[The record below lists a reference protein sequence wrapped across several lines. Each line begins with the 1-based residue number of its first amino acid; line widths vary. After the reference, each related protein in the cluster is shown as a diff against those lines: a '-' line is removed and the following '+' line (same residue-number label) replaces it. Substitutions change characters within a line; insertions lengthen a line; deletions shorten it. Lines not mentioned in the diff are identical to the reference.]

1 MSHQSDYN
9 TMRQNLTT
17 VLFFLLS
24 AFLSVH
30 AQTGSIQGA
39 IKDASN
45 GEELIGAIIRVQD
58 TGMGAPSD
66 AFGNFRIDNVK
77 AGTYTLEVNSL
88 SYTPKT
94 VANVTVTAGKTTTL
108 DIRLEQNTAQL
119 SEVTITAKGNRETE
133 QILLL
138 DQKKAVI
145 ATQAIGAQELSR
157 KGVSDAEGAVAKI
170 SGVSKRDGVKNVFVR
185 GLGDRYNTTTLNGF
199 AIPSEDPEFKNISLD
214 FFTSDMI
221 QSVDVN
227 KVFSAS
233 MNGDVGGALININS
247 KELVDDHAFQIGI
260 STGINSQ
267 VPGSNF
273 YVPDGLSKFGYAT
286 ASGNPKNGNG
296 QQFLNNYSFNNSLDP
311 TQKNPLLNGGIS
323 FSGGKRF
330 LDKHRFFIVGAMDN
344 KYHYREG
351 VTRLITATNPEN
363 PFRDFDYQ
371 QSTRSAS
378 HMLGGNLE
386 INLNNSQLRYNSL
399 YLHTATAAA
408 AGFYGKET
416 EQFQVAEDHN
426 SEGYTRRLQ
435 VNDNTAFIN
444 QLIWDGNLS
453 DRLTYNVGAAV
464 NHVIGQEP
472 DRRIIMFPS
481 IGDGMVQLG
490 VGEGR
495 NQRFNSK
502 ITETAVLPKVN
513 LQYALAADAEKLSY
527 LEVGYDSRISSKNFS
542 APIYN
547 LIWAGGQSTL
557 PTFRLDDIRLDPY
570 FNQESLANGD
580 FRVEHF
586 NDTYDVERNNHG
598 AYVDMVHQVGTKLTL
613 NAGLRADDIYTKIN
627 YKVNRGADV
636 GSNTIDEFFLSP
648 SLNAKY
654 ELDDK
659 NHLRT
664 GISRTYTL
672 PQDKEISPFI
682 YLGIDG
688 NENGNPN
695 LEVSTNYNFDLKWD
709 YYPSAGEQISVNAFY
724 KHILNPIA
732 RVDQGN
738 SAGLRTYDNVSDHA
752 VATGVEVEVRKSLLN
767 LAEKHRL
774 NAGLNASYIHTRV
787 NLDPTFFVQNTSSTL
802 EGAAPYI
809 LNADLTYN
817 LLTDKNVSV
826 TSALVL
832 NYLSDKVHTIGTRGF
847 NNLIEES
854 ITTLDFVTAVGLNEH
869 LKLNLKAKNL
879 LNPAYR
885 LTREGAG
892 ADTAPQTVVIRSYK
906 RGVQFDFGVT
916 YQF

>member
-1 MSHQSDYN
+1 M
-9 TMRQNLTT
+9 
-17 VLFFLLS
+17 
-24 AFLSVH
+24 H
-30 AQTGSIQGA
+30 AQTGSIQGV

-66 AFGNFRIDNVK
+66 AFGIFRIDNVQE
-77 AGTYTLEVNSL
+77 GIYTLEVNSL

-94 VANVTVTAGKTTTL
+94 ITNIIVTAGKTTTL
-108 DIRLEQNTAQL
+108 DIKLEQNTAQL

-138 DQKKAVI
+138 DQKKAVL

-247 KELVDDHAFQIGI
+247 KELVDDNAFQIGI

-273 YVPDGLSKFGYAT
+273 YLPEGMSKFGYAT
-286 ASGNPKNGNG
+286 ASGNTKKG
-296 QQFLNNYSFNNSLDP
+296 QESLTDYSFKNSLEP
-311 TQKNPLLNGGIS
+311 AQKNPLLNGGIS
-323 FSGGKRF
+323 FSGGKKF
-330 LDKHRFFIVGAMDN
+330 LDKHRFYVMGSMDN
-344 KYHYREG
+344 KYHYQEG
-351 VTRLITATNPEN
+351 VSRLITATNPET
-363 PFRDFDYQ
+363 PFRDFNYQ
-371 QSTRSAS
+371 QSLRSAS
-378 HMLGGNLE
+378 HMLAGNLE
-386 INLNNSQLRYNSL
+386 FNLNNSQLRYNSL

-408 AGFYGKET
+408 YDFYGKET
-416 EQFQVAEDHN
+416 ELFQKADEHN
-426 SEGYTRRLQ
+426 SEGHTRRLQ

-444 QLIWDGNLS
+444 QLIWDGGLS
-453 DRLTYNVGAAV
+453 DRMTYNVGAAV

-472 DRRIIMFPS
+472 DRRVFMLPS
-481 IGDGMVQLG
+481 IGNGMVELG

-502 ITETAVLPKVN
+502 LTETAILPKAN
-513 LQYALAADAEKLSY
+513 LQYALSADPEELSY
-527 LEVGYDSRISSKNFS
+527 IEVGYNGKVSSKDFTAPNYNFIWDETQS
-542 APIYN
+542 A
-547 LIWAGGQSTL
+547 L
-557 PTFRLDDIRLDPY
+557 PTFRLDDIRLDSY
-570 FNQESLANGD
+570 FNQESLAKGN
-580 FRVEHF
+580 FQLEHF
-586 NDTYDVERNNHG
+586 NDTYHVEWINHG
-598 AYVDMVHQVGTKLTL
+598 AYVDLVHQVGNQLTL
-613 NAGLRADDIYTKIN
+613 NAGVRADDVYMKIDYN
-627 YKVNRGADV
+627 VNRGANQ
-636 GSNTIDEFFLSP
+636 GSNVMDKFFLSP
-648 SLNAKY
+648 SFNAKY

-659 NHLRT
+659 NHIRT

-682 YLGIDG
+682 YQGIFG
-688 NENGNPN
+688 KESGNPN
-695 LEVSTNYNFDLKWD
+695 LKPSTNYNFDLKWD
-709 YYPSAGEQISVNAFY
+709 YYPSMDEQLSVNAFY

-738 SAGLRTYDNVSDHA
+738 SAGLATYDNVSDHA
-752 VATGVEVEVRKSLLN
+752 VAAGVEVEVRKSLLN
-767 LAEKHRL
+767 IAEKHRV
-774 NAGLNASYIHTRV
+774 NAGLNASYIHTKIDK
-787 NLDPTFFVQNTSSTL
+787 LPIFFTGTSSTL

-832 NYLSDKVHTIGTRGF
+832 NYVSDKVHTIGTRGY

-854 ITTLDFVTAVGLNEH
+854 ITTLDFVTSMGLNEH

-879 LNPAYR
+879 LNPAYK

-892 ADTAPQTVVIRSYK
+892 SDTNAQSITIGSYK

>member
-1 MSHQSDYN
+1 
-9 TMRQNLTT
+9 MRQNLTT

-39 IKDASN
+39 IKDATN
-45 GEELIGAIIRVQD
+45 GEELIGAIIKVQG
-58 TGMGAPSD
+58 TGLGAPSD
-66 AFGNFRIDNVK
+66 AFGNFRIDNIK
-77 AGTYTLEVNSL
+77 EGTYTLEVNSL
-88 SYTPKT
+88 SYAPKT
-94 VANVTVTAGKTTTL
+94 IADVIVTAGKTATVNVAM
-108 DIRLEQNTAQL
+108 EQNTSQL
-119 SEVTITAKGNRETE
+119 AEVTITAKGNRETE
-133 QILLL
+133 HILLL

-170 SGVSKRDGVKNVFVR
+170 SGISKSDGLKNVFVR
-185 GLGDRYNTTTLNGF
+185 GLGDRYTTTTLNGF

-221 QSVDVN
+221 KSVDVN

-247 KELVDDHAFQIGI
+247 KELVDDKAFQIGF

-273 YVPDGLSKFGYAT
+273 SLPSGMNKFGYAT
-286 ASGNPKNGNG
+286 ASGIPASQNGEEYVTNH
-296 QQFLNNYSFNNSLDP
+296 SFNNSLDP
-311 TQKNPLLNGGIS
+311 AQKSPLLNGGVS
-323 FSGGKRF
+323 FSGGSRF
-330 LDKHRFFIVGAMDN
+330 LNKHRFSIMGSMDN
-344 KYHYREG
+344 KYHYQEG
-351 VTRLITATNPEN
+351 VARLITATNPEN

-371 QSTRSAS
+371 QSMRSAS
-378 HMLGGNLE
+378 HMLAGNLE
-386 INLNNSQLRYNSL
+386 FNLNNSQLNFNSL

-408 AGFYGKET
+408 YDFYGKET
-416 EQFQVAEDHN
+416 EIFQKAEDYN
-426 SEGYTRRLQ
+426 SEGHQRRLQ
-435 VNDNTAFIN
+435 VNDNSVFIN
-444 QLIWDGNLS
+444 QLIWNGDLS
-453 DRLTYNVGAAV
+453 DRIKYNVGAAV

-472 DRRIIMFPS
+472 DRRIFMLPS
-481 IGDGMVQLG
+481 IGNGMVELG
-490 VGEGR
+490 MGEGR

-502 ITETAVLPKVN
+502 LTETAFIPKVN
-513 LQYALAADAEKLSY
+513 LQYALSADPEKLSY
-527 LEVGYDSRISSKNFS
+527 VEVGYNGRVSFKDFS
-542 APIYN
+542 APTYN
-547 LIWAGGQSTL
+547 LIWSGGQGTL

-570 FNQESLANGD
+570 FNQESLANGN
-580 FRVEHF
+580 FRMEHF
-586 NDTYDVERNNHG
+586 NDTYDVEWNNHG
-598 AYVDMVHQVGTKLTL
+598 AYVDMVHKVGNKLTL
-613 NAGLRADDIYTKIN
+613 NAGVRADDVNMKIN
-627 YKVNRGADV
+627 YNVNRGADQ
-636 GSNTIDEFFLSP
+636 GSNTIDELFLSP
-648 SLNAKY
+648 SFNAKY

-659 NHLRT
+659 NHIRT

-672 PQDKEISPFI
+672 PQDREVSPFI
-682 YLGIDG
+682 YQGIFG
-688 NENGNPN
+688 PENGNPN
-695 LEVSTNYNFDLKWD
+695 LEPSTNYNFDLKWD
-709 YYPSAGEQISVNAFY
+709 FYPSAGEQMSVNAFY

-738 SAGLRTYDNVSDHA
+738 SAGLRTYDNVSDNA
-752 VATGVEVEVRKSLLN
+752 VAAGLEVEVRKSLMN

-774 NAGLNASYIHTRV
+774 NAGLNASYIHTNV
-787 NLDPTFFVQNTSSTL
+787 NLPSFFTETSSTL

-817 LLTDKNVSV
+817 LVTDKNVDV

-832 NYLSDKVHTIGTRGF
+832 NYLSDKVHTLGTRGF
-847 NNLIEES
+847 NNLIEKS

-879 LNPAYR
+879 LNPAYK

-892 ADTAPQTVVIRSYK
+892 SDTNAQSVTIGSYK

>member
-1 MSHQSDYN
+1 
-9 TMRQNLTT
+9 MRQNLTT

-24 AFLSVH
+24 ALISVH

-39 IKDASN
+39 IKDAKN
-45 GEELIGAIIRVQD
+45 GEELIGAIIKVQG
-58 TGMGAPSD
+58 TGLGAPSD
-66 AFGNFRIDNVK
+66 AFGNFRIDNLK
-77 AGTYTLEVNSL
+77 EGTYTLEVNSL
-88 SYTPKT
+88 SYMPKSIS
-94 VANVTVTAGKTTTL
+94 NVTVTAGKTTTVNVAM
-108 DIRLEQNTAQL
+108 EQSTSQL
-119 SEVTITAKGNRETE
+119 SEVMITAKGNRETE

-170 SGVSKRDGVKNVFVR
+170 SGISKRDGVKNVFVR

-214 FFTSDMI
+214 IFTSDMI

-247 KELVDDHAFQIGI
+247 KELVDDSEFQIGI

-267 VPGSNF
+267 VPGSDF
-273 YVPDGLSKFGYAT
+273 YLPEGMNSFGYAT
-286 ASGNPKNGNG
+286 ASGNPKGGNEE
-296 QQFLNNYSFNNSLDP
+296 QFLNNYSFKNSLDP
-311 TQKNPLLNGGIS
+311 AQKNPLLNGGIS
-323 FSGGKRF
+323 FSGGKKF
-330 LDKHRFFIVGAMDN
+330 LDKHRFFVMGSMDN
-344 KYHYREG
+344 KYHYQEG
-351 VTRLITATNPEN
+351 VARLITATNPEN

-371 QSTRSAS
+371 QSMRSAS
-378 HMLGGNLE
+378 HMLAGNLE
-386 INLNNSQLRYNSL
+386 FNLNNSQLNFNSL

-408 AGFYGKET
+408 TGFYGKET
-416 EQFQVAEDHN
+416 EIFQKADEHN

-435 VNDNTAFIN
+435 VNDNSVFIN

-453 DRLTYNVGAAV
+453 DRITYNVGAAV
-464 NHVIGQEP
+464 NHVVGEEP
-472 DRRIIMFPS
+472 DRRIFMLPS
-481 IGDGMVQLG
+481 IGNGMVELG
-490 VGEGR
+490 MGEGR

-502 ITETAVLPKVN
+502 ITETAVIPKVN
-513 LQYALAADAEKLSY
+513 LQYALSADPEKLSY
-527 LEVGYDSRISSKNFS
+527 VEVGYNGRVSFKDFS

-547 LIWAGGQSTL
+547 FIWTGGQSTL
-557 PTFRLDDIRLDPY
+557 PTFRLADIRLDPY
-570 FNQESLANGD
+570 FNQEGLANGN
-580 FRVEHF
+580 FQIEHF
-586 NDTYDVERNNHG
+586 NDKYDVEWNNHG
-598 AYVDMVHQVGTKLTL
+598 AYVDLVHKVGNQLTL
-613 NAGLRADDIYTKIN
+613 NAGLRADDINMKIN
-627 YKVNRGADV
+627 YNVNRGANQ

-648 SLNAKY
+648 SFNAKY

-659 NHLRT
+659 NHIRT

-672 PQDKEISPFI
+672 PQDKEVSPFNSQG
-682 YLGIDG
+682 YNGK
-688 NENGNPN
+688 ESGNPN
-695 LEVSTNYNFDLKWD
+695 LKPSTNYNFDLKWD
-709 YYPSAGEQISVNAFY
+709 YYPSTDEQISVNAFY
-724 KHILNPIA
+724 KHILKPIA

-738 SAGLRTYDNVSDHA
+738 SAGLATYDNVSDHA
-752 VATGVEVEVRKSLLN
+752 VAAGLEVEVRKSLMN

-774 NAGLNASYIHTRV
+774 NAGLNASYIHTNV
-787 NLDPTFFVQNTSSTL
+787 DLPSFFTETSSTL

-817 LLTDKNVSV
+817 LVTDRNVDV

-832 NYLSDKVHTIGTRGF
+832 NYLSDKVHTIGTRGY

-869 LKLNLKAKNL
+869 LKFNLKAKNL
-879 LNPAYR
+879 LNPAYK

-892 ADTAPQTVVIRSYK
+892 SDTNAQSVTTDSYK

>member
-1 MSHQSDYN
+1 
-9 TMRQNLTT
+9 MRQNLTT

-24 AFLSVH
+24 GFLSVH

-39 IKDASN
+39 IKDAKN
-45 GEELIGAIIRVQD
+45 GEELIGAIIKVQG
-58 TGMGAPSD
+58 TGLGAPSD

-77 AGTYTLEVNSL
+77 EGTYTLEVNSL

-94 VANVTVTAGKTTTL
+94 IANVTVTAGKTATVNVAM
-108 DIRLEQNTAQL
+108 EQSTSQL
-119 SEVTITAKGNRETE
+119 AEVTVTAKGNRETE

-157 KGVSDAEGAVAKI
+157 KGVSNAEGAVTKI

-221 QSVDVN
+221 KSVDVN

-247 KELVDDHAFQIGI
+247 KELVDDNAFQIGI
-260 STGINSQ
+260 TAGVNSQ
-267 VPGSNF
+267 VPGSNL
-273 YVPDGLSKFGYAT
+273 YLPDGLNKFGYAA
-286 ASGNPKNGNG
+286 ASNGPKSQHGE
-296 QQFLNNYSFNNSLDP
+296 QFLTNHSFNNSLDP
-311 TQKNPLLNGGIS
+311 IQKNPLFNGGIS
-323 FSGGKRF
+323 FSGGSKF
-330 LDKHRFFIVGAMDN
+330 LNKHRFFVMGSMDN
-344 KYHYREG
+344 KYHYQEG
-351 VTRLITATNPEN
+351 VTRLITATNPGN

-371 QSTRSAS
+371 QSSRSAS
-378 HMLGGNLE
+378 HMLAGNLE
-386 INLNNSQLRYNSL
+386 FNLNNSQLHFNSL
-399 YLHTATAAA
+399 YLHTAAASA
-408 AGFYGKET
+408 ASFYGEET
-416 EQFQVAEDHN
+416 ELFQAAEDYN
-426 SEGYTRRLQ
+426 SEGHTRRLQ
-435 VNDNTAFIN
+435 VNDNSVFIN
-444 QLIWDGNLS
+444 QLIWNGNLS
-453 DRLTYNVGAAV
+453 DRIKYNVGGAV

-472 DRRIIMFPS
+472 DRRIVMFPS
-481 IGDGMVQLG
+481 IGNGMVQLG

-502 ITETAVLPKVN
+502 ITETAFIPKAN
-513 LQYALAADAEKLSY
+513 LQYALSQDAERPSY
-527 LEVGYDSRISSKNFS
+527 IEVGYDGRVSFKDFS

-570 FNQESLANGD
+570 FNQERLANGD
-580 FRVEHF
+580 FRIEHF
-586 NDTYDVERNNHG
+586 NDTYDVGRNNHG
-598 AYVDMVHQVGTKLTL
+598 VYLDVVHKLGNRFTL
-613 NAGLRADDIYTKIN
+613 NAGLRADDVYTKIN
-627 YKVNRGADV
+627 YRVNRGADV

-648 SLNAKY
+648 SLNTKF
-654 ELDDK
+654 ELNEK
-659 NHLRT
+659 NHFRT

-695 LEVSTNYNFDLKWD
+695 LDVSTNYNFDLKWD
-709 YYPSAGEQISVNAFY
+709 HYLPAGDQFSVNAFY

-752 VATGVEVEVRKSLLN
+752 VAAGLEVEVRKSLMN

-774 NAGLNASYIHTRV
+774 NAGLNASYIHTKV
-787 NLDPTFFVQNTSSTL
+787 NLDPTFFVQNTTSTL

-826 TSALVL
+826 TSALIL

-854 ITTLDFVTAVGLNEH
+854 ITTLDFVTSVGLNEH
-869 LKLNLKAKNL
+869 LKFNLKAKNL
-879 LNPAYR
+879 LNPAYK

-892 ADTAPQTVVIRSYK
+892 SDTAPESVVIRSYK
-906 RGVQFDFGVT
+906 RGMLFDLGLT

>member
-1 MSHQSDYN
+1 
-9 TMRQNLTT
+9 MRQNLTT

-39 IKDASN
+39 IKDAKK
-45 GEELIGAIIRVQD
+45 GEELIGAIIKVQG
-58 TGMGAPSD
+58 TGLGAPSD
-66 AFGNFRIDNVK
+66 AFGKFRIDNVK
-77 AGTYTLEVNSL
+77 EGTYTLEVNSL
-88 SYTPKT
+88 SYMPKS
-94 VANVTVTAGKTTTL
+94 VASVTVTAGKTTTI
-108 DIRLEQNTAQL
+108 DVAMEQSTSQL

-133 QILLL
+133 HILLL
-138 DQKKAVI
+138 DQKKAII

-157 KGVSDAEGAVAKI
+157 KGVSNAEGAVTKI
-170 SGVSKRDGVKNVFVR
+170 SGISKRDGVKNVFVR

-227 KVFSAS
+227 KAFSSS

-247 KELVDDHAFQIGI
+247 KELLDDNALQIGI

-267 VPGSNF
+267 VPGSDFNL
-273 YVPDGLSKFGYAT
+273 PDGMNKFGYAA
-286 ASGNPKNGNG
+286 ASNGPKGQNGE
-296 QQFLNNYSFNNSLDP
+296 QFLNSYSFSNSLDP
-311 TQKNPLLNGGIS
+311 IQKNPLFNGGIS
-323 FSGGKRF
+323 LSGGSTF
-330 LDKHRFFIVGAMDN
+330 LNKHRFFVVGAMDN
-344 KYHYREG
+344 KYHYQEG
-351 VTRLITATNPEN
+351 VTRLITATNPQN

-371 QSTRSAS
+371 QSSRSAS
-378 HMLGGNLE
+378 HMLAANLE
-386 INLNNSQLRYNSL
+386 FNLGNSQLHFNSM

-408 AGFYGKET
+408 SNFYGKET
-416 EQFQVAEDHN
+416 ELFQVAEDHN

-435 VNDNTAFIN
+435 VNDNTAIIN
-444 QLIWDGNLS
+444 QLIWSGNLS
-453 DRLTYNVGAAV
+453 DRITYNVGAAV

-472 DRRIIMFPS
+472 DRRIVLFPS
-481 IGDGMVQLG
+481 IGNGMVQLG

-502 ITETAVLPKVN
+502 ITETAVLPKLN
-513 LQYALAADAEKLSY
+513 LQYALSPDPEKPSY
-527 LEVGYDSRISSKNFS
+527 IEVGYDGRISAKDFS

-547 LIWAGGQSTL
+547 LIWAGGQSNL
-557 PTFRLDDIRLDPY
+557 PTFRLDDIRLDPH
-570 FNQESLANGD
+570 FNQQSLTNGD

-598 AYVDMVHQVGTKLTL
+598 AYLDLVHKIGNKLTL
-613 NAGLRADDIYTKIN
+613 NAGLRADDVYTKIN

-636 GSNTIDEFFLSP
+636 GSNIIDEFFLSP
-648 SLNAKY
+648 SLNTKF
-654 ELDDK
+654 ELNEK
-659 NHLRT
+659 NHFRT

-695 LEVSTNYNFDLKWD
+695 LEVSTNYNLDLKWD
-709 YYPSAGEQISVNAFY
+709 HYLTSGDYFSVNTFY
-724 KHILNPIA
+724 KHIINPIA

-752 VATGVEVEVRKSLLN
+752 TAAGVEVEVRKSLMN
-767 LAEKHRL
+767 LAEKHRF
-774 NAGLNASYIHTRV
+774 NAGLNASYIYTRV
-787 NLDPTFFVQNTSSTL
+787 NLDPTFFVQNTTSTL

-817 LLTDKNVSV
+817 LLTDKNMNL

-832 NYLSDKVHTIGTRGF
+832 NYLSDRVHTIGTRGF
-847 NNLIEES
+847 NNLIEER
-854 ITTLDFVTAVGLNEH
+854 ITTLDFVTSLGINDH
-869 LKLNLKAKNL
+869 LKFTLKAKNL
-879 LNPAYR
+879 LNPEYK
-885 LTREGAG
+885 LSREGAG
-892 ADTAPQTVVIRSYK
+892 SDKDAESVIIRSYK
-906 RGVQFDFGVT
+906 RGAQFDFGVS

>member
-1 MSHQSDYN
+1 
-9 TMRQNLTT
+9 MRQNLTT

-24 AFLSVH
+24 AFISVH

-39 IKDASN
+39 IKDAKN
-45 GEELIGAIIRVQD
+45 GEELIGAIIRVQG
-58 TGMGAPSD
+58 TGQGAPSD

-77 AGTYTLEVNSL
+77 EGTYTLEVNSL
-88 SYTPKT
+88 SYMPKT
-94 VANVTVTAGKTTTL
+94 LTNITVTAGKTTTVNVAM
-108 DIRLEQNTAQL
+108 EQSTAQL

-233 MNGDVGGALININS
+233 MNGDAGGALININS
-247 KELVDDHAFQIGI
+247 KELVDDNAFQIGI

-267 VPGSNF
+267 VAGSNF
-273 YVPDGLSKFGYAT
+273 YLPDGMSKFGYAT
-286 ASGNPKNGNG
+286 ASGIPASQNGEEFITNH
-296 QQFLNNYSFNNSLDP
+296 SFNNSLDP
-311 TQKNPLLNGGIS
+311 IQKKPLLNSGVS
-323 FSGGKRF
+323 FSGGKKF
-330 LDKHRFFIVGAMDN
+330 MEKHRFFVMGSMDN

-351 VTRLITATNPEN
+351 VSRMITATNPEN

-371 QSTRSAS
+371 QSMRSAS
-378 HMLGGNLE
+378 HMLAGNLE
-386 INLNNSQLRYNSL
+386 FNLNNSQLNFNSL
-399 YLHTATAAA
+399 YLHTTTAAA
-408 AGFYGKET
+408 TSFYGKET
-416 EQFQVAEDHN
+416 EIFQKAEDYN
-426 SEGYTRRLQ
+426 SEGHTRRLQ
-435 VNDNTAFIN
+435 VNDNSVFIN

-453 DRLTYNVGAAV
+453 DRIKYNVGAAV

-472 DRRIIMFPS
+472 DRRIFMLPS
-481 IGDGMVQLG
+481 IGNGMVELG
-490 VGEGR
+490 MGEGR

-502 ITETAVLPKVN
+502 ITETAVIPKAN
-513 LQYALAADAEKLSY
+513 LQYALSADPEKLSY
-527 LEVGYDSRISSKNFS
+527 IEVGYDGKVSSKDFS

-547 LIWAGGQSTL
+547 LIWAGGQSSL

-586 NDTYDVERNNHG
+586 NDMYDVKWDNHG
-598 AYVDMVHQVGTKLTL
+598 AYVDMVHQVGNKLTL
-613 NAGLRADDIYTKIN
+613 NAGLRADDINMKIN
-627 YKVNRGADV
+627 YKVNRGANV

-648 SLNAKY
+648 SFNAKY

-672 PQDKEISPFI
+672 PQDKEVSPFI
-682 YLGIDG
+682 YQGIFG

-695 LEVSTNYNFDLKWD
+695 LKPSTNYNFDLKWD
-709 YYPSAGEQISVNAFY
+709 YYPSAGDQVSVNAFY
-724 KHILNPIA
+724 KHILRPIA

-738 SAGLRTYDNVSDHA
+738 SAGLATYDNVSDHA
-752 VATGVEVEVRKSLLN
+752 VATGVELEVRKSLMN

-774 NAGLNASYIHTRV
+774 NAGLNASYIYTRV
-787 NLDPTFFVQNTSSTL
+787 NLPVFFTATSSTL

-817 LLTDKNVSV
+817 LVTDKDVNV

-832 NYLSDKVHTIGTRGF
+832 NYLSDKVHTIGTRGY

-854 ITTLDFVTAVGLNEH
+854 ITTLDFVTSMGLNEH
-869 LKLNLKAKNL
+869 LKLSLKAKNL
-879 LNPAYR
+879 LNPAYK

-892 ADTAPQTVVIRSYK
+892 SDTNAQSITIGSYK
-906 RGVQFDFGVT
+906 RGVQFDFGVS